1 MRHGDRQNSEHLS
14 STRFLF
20 YSYHSFTWV
29 TTPTVIIHKEI
40 LCFRDVSSD
49 QLETSLRICQILPRS
64 FKFNLHKASRKRSIQ
79 TNVIMCLRR
88 KIPEASAPL
97 TYFRNQKFDHQCL
110 ISRVDRL
117 HKEQTK
123 GRIAFKHEGP
133 QSGFQILSK
142 SSLYLLVLFLRKH
155 DVKGGQYQKMY
166 NEYSTDG
173 IYGTHVKVAKH
184 QRSIHLYF
192 IKLTFTLRYK
202 TAGKYS
208 ENKVK
213 ERERKE
219 EGQGERERERERERG
234 SELKRV
240 SY

>member
-1 MRHGDRQNSEHLS
+1 MSEVQMRDQSKSRAFWGGGITSRNDFLVLLCQKKLRHFSADENLSAIKEVFDFSSYNNRLCWMRHGDRQNSEHLS

-97 TYFRNQKFDHQCL
+97 TYFRNQKFDH
-110 ISRVDRL
+110 
-117 HKEQTK
+117 
-123 GRIAFKHEGP
+123 
-133 QSGFQILSK
+133 
-142 SSLYLLVLFLRKH
+142 
-155 DVKGGQYQKMY
+155 
-166 NEYSTDG
+166 
-173 IYGTHVKVAKH
+173 
-184 QRSIHLYF
+184 
-192 IKLTFTLRYK
+192 
-202 TAGKYS
+202 
-208 ENKVK
+208 
-213 ERERKE
+213 
-219 EGQGERERERERERG
+219 
-234 SELKRV
+234 
-240 SY
+240 